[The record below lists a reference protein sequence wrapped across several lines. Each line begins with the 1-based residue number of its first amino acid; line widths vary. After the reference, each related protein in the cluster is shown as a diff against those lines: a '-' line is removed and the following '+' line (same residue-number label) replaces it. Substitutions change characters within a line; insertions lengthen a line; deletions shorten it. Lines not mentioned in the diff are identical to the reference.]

1 MLYNKERNTIIW
13 LPYKNYSSSLME
25 YFDAH
30 EWRTSHEP
38 TEWQAYISNSIKV
51 NHVPGF
57 NDIGCTRHGIT
68 YPVMCHPLNSHAYEW
83 EPRPFKSYRRL
94 LPLRNPYD
102 RVLSMWKFHVDSNRE
117 HEWEQGES
125 LKWYMEEVFM
135 FHPLTLPACRIFKH
149 HWQWIIKT
157 EEIEHELIRHEINI
171 PNKIFP
177 QANKSRILLE
187 EIMDKPTIKL
197 WNEKYK
203 PMVAHFH
210 KSDFEAG
217 NYEV

>member
-1 MLYNKERNTIIW
+1 MIYNKELNTIIW

-38 TEWQAYISNSIKV
+38 TEWQAYTSNSIKT

-57 NDIGCTRHGIT
+57 DDIGGTRHGIT
-68 YPVMCHPLNSHAYEW
+68 YPVMCHPLNSHSYEW
-83 EPRPFKSYRRL
+83 EPRPFKAYRRL

-117 HEWEQGES
+117 HQWGQSES
-125 LKWYMEEVFM
+125 LQWYMEEVFM
-135 FHPLTLPACRIFKH
+135 FHPLTLPACRIFKN

-157 EEIEHELIRHEINI
+157 EDIENELIRHEINI
-171 PNKIFP
+171 PKKIFP
-177 QANKSRILLE
+177 MANASRIKLVD
-187 EIMDKPTIKL
+187 IMDKPTIKL
-197 WNEKYK
+197 WEEKYK
-203 PMVAHFH
+203 PLVAHFH

-217 NYEV
+217 GYEI